1 MLRYP
6 RSHTLRA
13 VGVVGFT
20 PCFAEVTVHKQA
32 LILGPLC
39 LEAHSPN
46 LCLSSCSFG
55 TQAFTPCPLGGVGSQ
70 QEVDFAIDQKREL
83 WYQWKEGASIAQ
95 KTSGERMCVQGR
107 YYLSLFLL
115 PPPQDRNTAQLQRGS
130 LHTLLSQEEAVAP
143 SNLGEGRSLVAEL
156 SGPWERWEQSDCG
169 VLGRRLS
176 IGWARV

>member
-1 MLRYP
+1 MVELI
-6 RSHTLRA
+6 
-13 VGVVGFT
+13 

-32 LILGPLC
+32 LILGPLW

-46 LCLSSCSFG
+46 LCFSSRASG
-55 TQAFTPCPLGGVGSQ
+55 TQPFTPCPLGGVGSQ

-95 KTSGERMCVQGR
+95 KTSGERMCVQGQIVP
-107 YYLSLFLL
+107 LSVSL
-115 PPPQDRNTAQLQRGS
+115 QDRNTAQFQRGS

-156 SGPWERWEQSDCG
+156 SGPWDRWEQSDCG
-169 VLGRRLS
+169 VLDRRLS
-176 IGWARV
+176 IG